1 MGLLF
6 ILLLGILAIFLIAGM
21 ASKARPKHERLSQD
35 PSQNGDRSVG
45 ENRDR
50 EAERCN
56 IEGLTS
62 LLIKKGIITEE
73 ELLSEVELIEK
84 IKGQH

>member
-21 ASKARPKHERLSQD
+21 ASKARPKHERLSH
-35 PSQNGDRSVG
+35 NGDLSIDKKI
-45 ENRDR
+45 DR

-56 IEGLTS
+56 LEGLTS
-62 LLIKKGIITEE
+62 LLIKKDVITEE
-73 ELLSEVELIEK
+73 ELLNEIEAINK
-84 IKGQH
+84 SN